1 MNKRLVIVL
10 GCGVLVSMVMALLV
24 QSVIGPGKNAADIE
38 TKMVNV
44 MTANRDLKAGDIL
57 DDNTVRWAEWPQEA
71 VFSGLVVWDAEEMAE
86 AKDFGRLLRPLR
98 SGEPV
103 VESALI
109 QERDGN
115 LLAASLQAGMR
126 AMAIRVSAESSV
138 GGFVTPGD
146 RVDVILTYQVR
157 VPRANGADD
166 VAATMVSRNAS
177 QTVLENTRVL
187 AVDQKSEPGDGA
199 KVGRT
204 VTLEVDS
211 KGSETLALA
220 SSMGELSLVLRKIGD
235 ETTKDQT
242 AELTTDMTVSSVLQ
256 KILEQ
261 TQHRTS
267 DQSQIRVYQGAM
279 INMQPVRALIRPQ
292 EGVQNETLY
301 R

>member
-1 MNKRLVIVL
+1 M
-10 GCGVLVSMVMALLV
+10 
-24 QSVIGPGKNAADIE
+24 
-38 TKMVNV
+38 
-44 MTANRDLKAGDIL
+44 
-57 DDNTVRWAEWPQEA
+57 
-71 VFSGLVVWDAEEMAE
+71 
-86 AKDFGRLLRPLR
+86 
-98 SGEPV
+98 
-103 VESALI
+103 
-109 QERDGN
+109 
-115 LLAASLQAGMR
+115 
-126 AMAIRVSAESSV
+126 
-138 GGFVTPGD
+138 TPGD